1 MHQLAIM
8 VLVYLGIVGQ
18 LEIIE
23 CSGVKPISNFTVC
36 VSVSE
41 FSSQG
46 NSPSPVVYS
55 HKMDPIF
62 LPPNIGI
69 MTLRSTV

>member
-1 MHQLAIM
+1 M
-8 VLVYLGIVGQ
+8 VIILEQQKILYCVYSID
-18 LEIIE
+18 
-23 CSGVKPISNFTVC
+23 
-36 VSVSE
+36 VSLSE

-46 NSPSPVVYS
+46 DSPSPVVYS